1 MTEICDAIKRYSG
14 KGYHI
19 NRFGRYETFIS
30 DRGKSINLGTYG
42 TEVEANNAVVQ
53 YKLNRL
59 EANVRSIGIDVSA
72 GKITHDKYLVFPNG
86 VITNLCGIPIKGC
99 IDRCGY
105 SEVILLGKME
115 RRHRVVAESFLPKV
129 AGKDYINH
137 KNGIK
142 TDNRVENL
150 EWCTKSENTTH
161 AYELGLEKKMTGT
174 KHHRHMFDQQAI
186 NDIRTNCEPKSRGSN
201 GIAAFARK
209 YGCCNST
216 IARLVKGISYA
227 DD

>member
-1 MTEICDAIKRYSG
+1 MIEICDAIKRYSG
-14 KGYHI
+14 KGYRR
-19 NRFGRYETFIS
+19 NRNGRYETFIS
-30 DRGKSINLGTYG
+30 EHGKSISLGTYD
-42 TEVEANNAVVQ
+42 TEEEAYNVVVQ

-59 EANVRSIGIDVSA
+59 EDNIRSIGVDVSA

-86 VITNLCGIPIKGC
+86 VITNLCGVPIKGF

-105 SEVILLGKME
+105 SEIILLGKME
-115 RRHRVVAESFLPKV
+115 RRHRVVAEAFLQKV
-129 AGKDYINH
+129 VGKDNVNH

-161 AYELGLEKKMTGT
+161 AYKLGLEKKMTGT
-174 KHHRHMFDQQAI
+174 MHHRHMFDKQAI
-186 NDIRTNCEPKSRGSN
+186 NDIRTNCEPETRGSN
-201 GIAAFARK
+201 GIAAFAKK
-209 YGCCNST
+209 YGCDYST
-216 IARLVKGISYA
+216 IARLVKGVSYA